1 MPLDFLFP
9 EMPWPYRCIVVNVSA
24 RLHESRSSDYLIH
37 FISVLL
43 VENYSQY
50 VNNFSTAM
58 EAVKRCA
65 RKEPQFAEYLR
76 MRQSQ
81 SPDKLSLFGLMVKPV
96 QRFPQYILQLQDL
109 LKHTPPGHHDR

>member
-1 MPLDFLFP
+1 MSNISTKLHFLRF
-9 EMPWPYRCIVVNVSA
+9 RTLVTVSCPA
-24 RLHESRSSDYLIH
+24 
-37 FISVLL
+37 VLL

-50 VNNFSTAM
+50 VNNFATAM

-65 RKEPQFAEYLR
+65 RKEPQFAECLKT
-76 MRQSQ
+76 RQSQ